1 MHERL
6 AWEERNKKE
15 TEVKNRKEHEEQDW
29 QVEHDVLSS
38 GERQVRGAAFVRYSK
53 GKHRTDHPDSLCYI
67 KNKDKEAQCCTH
79 TQA

>member
-15 TEVKNRKEHEEQDW
+15 AEVKNRKGQEEKDW

-38 GERQVRGAAFVRYSK
+38 GERQVRGAEYARYSK
-53 GKHRTDHPDSLCYI
+53 GNHSTDHPDSLCYSKI
-67 KNKDKEAQCCTH
+67 KDKEAK
-79 TQA
+79 